1 MRYPDL
7 FQIGIFL
14 LFLELL
20 VSLSRGIL
28 TSDDGDGKDDED
40 DEMFNFFWTRICSLG
55 IELQVES
62 SSKFDKLSEL
72 K

>member
-28 TSDDGDGKDDED
+28 TSDDGDGED

>member
-28 TSDDGDGKDDED
+28 TSDDGDGKDDE
-40 DEMFNFFWTRICSLG
+40 MFNFFWTRICFLG